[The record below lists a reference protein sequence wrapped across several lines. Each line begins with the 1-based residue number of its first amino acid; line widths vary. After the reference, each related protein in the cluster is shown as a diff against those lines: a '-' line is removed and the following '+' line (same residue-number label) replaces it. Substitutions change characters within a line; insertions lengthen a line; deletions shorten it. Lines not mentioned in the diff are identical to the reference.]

1 MVDIGLRRAGD
12 IERTAM
18 PPNGWD
24 EWSKFVLSELKR
36 LSMAYEGL
44 RETSEGIRIEI
55 AKLKVK
61 AGIWG
66 AIGGAIPVIV
76 MMFLWWIKSGK

>member
-12 IERTAM
+12 IEGTIM
-18 PPNGWD
+18 PLNGWD
-24 EWSKFVLSELKR
+24 EWSKYVLSELKR
-36 LSMAYEGL
+36 LSLAYEGL

-66 AIGGAIPVIV
+66 LIGGAIPVVI
-76 MMFLWWIKSGK
+76 MIFLWWMKSGK